1 MLDDVSVLY
10 YNGDTNTFFGR
21 GNTTNEDSLYDPG
34 ELTSI
39 SDSIDE
45 RWAIVD
51 YLYKPKGK
59 RIVDHLTRKIVCFQ
73 LCKENVND
81 AWQ

>member
-1 MLDDVSVLY
+1 MWMLASFIKGQTPFPQFSYSLILDDVTVLY

-34 ELTSI
+34 ELTRI
-39 SDSIDE
+39 SDFIDN

-59 RIVDHLTRKIVCFQ
+59 YCG
-73 LCKENVND
+73 
-81 AWQ
+81 